1 MSVYPNYRLGEWE
14 GSPCDTLNGQR
25 PGDGF
30 THLPYEPPAEA
41 QRKEGYTLLPPIGK
55 PLPPGQTP
63 PEIPILD
70 LVMPP
75 WEDFGRRPGQL
86 PLLLLERTEKP
97 TPDHRP

>member
-41 QRKEGYTLLPPIGK
+41 QRKEGYTLLPSIGK